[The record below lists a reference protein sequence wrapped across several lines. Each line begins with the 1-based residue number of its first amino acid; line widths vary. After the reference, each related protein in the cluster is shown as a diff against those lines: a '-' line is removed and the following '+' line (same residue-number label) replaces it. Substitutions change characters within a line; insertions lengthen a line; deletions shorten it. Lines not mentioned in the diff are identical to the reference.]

1 MSVVLTK
8 KRVKD
13 RFYETVYG
21 VRVRVHIS
29 TENNKKFE
37 YQHKA
42 MIRLRHECVYVSARF
57 DSIRCDASMN
67 MDFRL

>member
-21 VRVRVHIS
+21 ERVHIS

-42 MIRLRHECVYVSARF
+42 MIRLRYGCACARF
-57 DSIRCDASMN
+57 DAM
-67 MDFRL
+67 RL